1 MNPNPNPIHA
11 LLAIILLILGAVLI
25 FGSRLGVSLAGG
37 NVDSI
42 GSVVLLSLVGGLF
55 WIWGCTHLAISS
67 KLNPGFGILGIFFI
81 AGLFAI
87 LWCAKKQPE
96 WERSAARHRSKNPK
110 KEYRGD
116 PTSLY

>member
-1 MNPNPNPIHA
+1 MNPNPSPIHA
-11 LLAIILLILGAVLI
+11 LLAIVLLILGAVLI

-37 NVDSI
+37 NVDSV
-42 GSVVLLSLVGGLF
+42 GSIVLLSLFGGLL

-81 AGLFAI
+81 VGLFVI

-96 WERSAARHRSKNPK
+96 WERAAARHRTKNPK